1 MSANYYCKFC
11 GESFGNDKE
20 NPRIINWCSTCC
32 SDERQINER
41 GYKNVTNKSRNA
53 SPTTQQDKGH

>member
-1 MSANYYCKFC
+1 MSANYYCKLC

-20 NPRIINWCSTCC
+20 NPRIINWCSNCC

-41 GYKNVTNKSRNA
+41 GYKIVQTLNHKTEERRHK
-53 SPTTQQDKGH
+53 